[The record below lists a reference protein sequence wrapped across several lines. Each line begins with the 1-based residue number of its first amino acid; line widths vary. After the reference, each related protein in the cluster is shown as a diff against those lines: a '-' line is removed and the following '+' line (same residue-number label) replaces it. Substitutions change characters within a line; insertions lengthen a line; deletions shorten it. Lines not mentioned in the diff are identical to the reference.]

1 MAIRIVEYDERWRE
15 DFAQLNIE
23 WLEQWFSVEP
33 IDLEVLG
40 DPETH
45 ILRDGGNVLF
55 AIDENDVAIGCVAL
69 RHHGDGTYEL
79 TKMSVAPNLRGA
91 GIGRLLMQAALA
103 AFQANSGRMLY
114 LESNQKLEPAL
125 ALYESA
131 GFVHRDRPDGPS
143 KYTRS
148 NVYMVWEQS

>member
-1 MAIRIVEYDERWRE
+1 
-15 DFAQLNIE
+15 
-23 WLEQWFSVEP
+23 
-33 IDLEVLG
+33 
-40 DPETH
+40 
-45 ILRDGGNVLF
+45 
-55 AIDENDVAIGCVAL
+55 
-69 RHHGDGTYEL
+69 
-79 TKMSVAPNLRGA
+79 MSVAPNLRGA